1 MWSYTCGTTL
11 NYITY
16 MNYQCSTFDQYQ
28 ILLNSEI
35 KKAFIWKA
43 LTVTKLNLDHTAH
56 FCLFISL
63 CSVIYILW
71 KHKNVS
77 DLPHNYSLSA
87 LKCMTERIFTIICPQ
102 LVALVYLLTPLI
114 YFQIYCCRVYTLQH
128 KAPWG
133 ECCSDLELYKCIW
146 IELKSK
152 QQSISI
158 KFPDVGQL

>member
-11 NYITY
+11 NYII
-16 MNYQCSTFDQYQ
+16 NQCSTFDQYQ

-63 CSVIYILW
+63 CSVIYILCS
-71 KHKNVS
+71 HFYASN
-77 DLPHNYSLSA
+77 LPHNYSLSA

-102 LVALVYLLTPLI
+102 PVALVYLLTPLI
-114 YFQIYCCRVYTLQH
+114 YFQIFCCRVYTLQH

-133 ECCSDLELYKCIW
+133 ESCSDLELYKCIW
-146 IELKSK
+146 IEPKSK

-158 KFPDVGQL
+158 KFPDVGQS